1 MAAGP
6 AAPLHAPSSDR
17 QARDL
22 DSAARAL
29 GLAAEGIRA
38 LAAQL
43 DQSFTAAL
51 DLIEAARG
59 KVVVSGMGKSGHVAH
74 KIAST
79 LASTGTAAFFVHPAE
94 AAHGDLGMITNE
106 DVLLALSNSGE
117 TAELGALVEY
127 ANRFDVPLIAMT
139 RSAESSLADAA
150 DVTLVVPPIAEAC
163 PLGLAPTT
171 STSMMMA
178 LGDAIAVALLERKG
192 FSAQDF
198 QVLHP
203 GGALGKKLLRVS
215 DLMHSGEAMPLVPP
229 DMKMSE
235 ALVVMSAKSFGTL
248 GILESGRLTGI
259 VTDGDLRRH
268 MAADL
273 LERPVG
279 EIMTRGPLTI
289 RPQALAAEALN
300 LMNARKTTCVFAV
313 DEGKPVGLLH
323 IHDCLRAGIA

>member
-1 MAAGP
+1 LAGGAGILRPNVGPYAKCRPIQPNDAFAPQAGTGVLMAADP

-229 DMKMSE
+229 DMK
-235 ALVVMSAKSFGTL
+235 
-248 GILESGRLTGI
+248 
-259 VTDGDLRRH
+259 
-268 MAADL
+268 
-273 LERPVG
+273 
-279 EIMTRGPLTI
+279 
-289 RPQALAAEALN
+289 
-300 LMNARKTTCVFAV
+300 
-313 DEGKPVGLLH
+313 
-323 IHDCLRAGIA
+323 

>member
-1 MAAGP
+1 
-6 AAPLHAPSSDR
+6 
-17 QARDL
+17 
-22 DSAARAL
+22 
-29 GLAAEGIRA
+29 
-38 LAAQL
+38 
-43 DQSFTAAL
+43 
-51 DLIEAARG
+51 
-59 KVVVSGMGKSGHVAH
+59 MGKSGHVAH

-215 DLMHSGEAMPLVPP
+215 DLMHCGEAMPLVPP

-313 DEGKPVGLLH
+313 EEGKPVGLLH

>member
-1 MAAGP
+1 MAADP

-313 DEGKPVGLLH
+313 EEGKPVGLLH

>member
-235 ALVVMSAKSFGTL
+235 ALVGMSAKSFGTL

-313 DEGKPVGLLH
+313 EEGKPVGLLH

>member
-139 RSAESSLADAA
+139 RGAESSLADAA

-313 DEGKPVGLLH
+313 EEGKPVGLLH

>member
-79 LASTGTAAFFVHPAE
+79 LASTGTVAFFVHPAE

>member
-1 MAAGP
+1 MAADP
-6 AAPLHAPSSDR
+6 AAPLRAPSSDR

-139 RSAESSLADAA
+139 RGAESSLADAA

-313 DEGKPVGLLH
+313 EEGKPVGLLH

>member
-1 MAAGP
+1 MAADP
-6 AAPLHAPSSDR
+6 AAPLAAPASDR
-17 QARDL
+17 QRRDL
-22 DSAARAL
+22 ESAERAL

-43 DQSFTAAL
+43 DRSFTAAL
-51 DLIEAARG
+51 DLIEAAHG

-74 KIAST
+74 KIAAT

-94 AAHGDLGMITNE
+94 AAHGDLGMITDE

-117 TAELGALVEY
+117 TAELAALVEY
-127 ANRFDVPLIAMT
+127 ANRFDIPLIAMT
-139 RSAESSLADAA
+139 RSAESSLAEAA
-150 DVTLVVPPIAEAC
+150 DVTLVVPPVAEAC

-229 DMKMSE
+229 EMKMSE

-279 EIMTRGPLTI
+279 EIMTRGPVTI

-300 LMNARKTTCVFAV
+300 LMNARKTTCLFAV
-313 DEGKPVGLLH
+313 EDGKPVGLLH
-323 IHDCLRAGIA
+323 IHDCLRAGVA

>member
-1 MAAGP
+1 MAADP
-6 AAPLHAPSSDR
+6 AAPLRAPSSDR

-22 DSAARAL
+22 ESAARAL

-248 GILESGRLTGI
+248 GILEAGRLTGI

-313 DEGKPVGLLH
+313 EEGKPVGLLH